1 MNSLPDLF
9 SLPDRLLALL
19 GPDASH
25 PLMFSSGLF
34 WVLFVAFLPV
44 YAWLRNRG
52 RIAAM
57 KIFVSAFSLYFFF
70 HNSGWLFL
78 LLVFTAAIDWG
89 VSHRIASASSV
100 GTRRAW
106 LLFSLI
112 LSLGVLVAFKYTNF
126 FIDNLRML
134 TGDAAFRPVSFT
146 LPLGLSFYTF
156 RTISYVVDV
165 FRRRIDPAQSF
176 LDYLFFL
183 SFFPCLTAGPI
194 VRADHFMPQLTAEAL
209 RRPVDRARIYG
220 GFFTVLMG
228 VIKKAVIADYLA
240 QYSNIAFGNPSG
252 YSGVELLMGALGYG
266 LQIYC
271 DFSGY
276 SDMAIGLGAILG
288 FDLGINFDFPY
299 RSRNVT
305 EFWRRWHIS
314 LSLASGLPLHPARW
328 QPSGR
333 GKAVCQPARDH
344 APRRTLARRRVD
356 VHRLGRRPWR
366 RPLSAQA
373 VQGVARSTAGR
384 WPCRISFV
392 GTHVCMGHLP
402 LHFLPCR

>member
-1 MNSLPDLF
+1 MNSLPDLS

-34 WVLFVAFLPV
+34 WALFVAFLPV

-134 TGDAAFRPVSFT
+134 TGDAAFRPVSLT

-165 FRRRIDPAQSF
+165 FRRRIDPEQSF

-209 RRPVDRARIYG
+209 RQPVDRARIYG

-240 QYSNIAFGNPSG
+240 QYSNIAFGNPAG

-276 SDMAIGLGAILG
+276 SDMAIE
-288 FDLGINFDFPY
+288 
-299 RSRNVT
+299 T
-305 EFWRRWHIS
+305 
-314 LSLASGLPLHPARW
+314 
-328 QPSGR
+328 
-333 GKAVCQPARDH
+333 
-344 APRRTLARRRVD
+344 
-356 VHRLGRRPWR
+356 
-366 RPLSAQA
+366 
-373 VQGVARSTAGR
+373 
-384 WPCRISFV
+384 
-392 GTHVCMGHLP
+392 
-402 LHFLPCR
+402 